1 MHSEGVTNA
10 GLYDKLRESYVMRD
24 PGILSNVPLLQI
36 VPLKEAFSFTICKNG
51 TKFRLPDT
59 G

>member
-36 VPLKEAFSFTICKNG
+36 VPLKEAFFVHY
-51 TKFRLPDT
+51 L
-59 G
+59 